1 MKSALIIEDRPS
13 DVRNATNLL
22 KTLGATQIDV
32 VSAAPMAV
40 LRLEEVVAGTR
51 PAPDVIILDLELGI
65 DSGFEVLR
73 FWKTNRKEL
82 HGTRI
87 VVWSIMGDR
96 EREIVGH
103 FGAEFVSKS
112 GGVSELK
119 RALKTPNAAS
129 GS

>member
-1 MKSALIIEDRPS
+1 MKSALIVEDRPG
-13 DVRNATNLL
+13 DIRDATRLL
-22 KTLGATQIDV
+22 KKLGATEIEA

-51 PAPDVIILDLELGI
+51 PAPEVIILDLELGI

-73 FWKTNRKEL
+73 FWKTNRRNL
-82 HGTRI
+82 SATRI

-112 GGVSELK
+112 GGLSELE

-129 GS
+129 RS